1 MPFNIQIKTEQDTT
15 VDFNEE
21 IFGDWGFSLSK
32 FQKNAI
38 TALYNDNNALI
49 TAFTGSGKTLPAE
62 WGIKYYTSLGK
73 RVVYTSPIKALSNEK
88 YFDLSSKF
96 PNISFG
102 LITGDTE
109 YNKNAQVLIMT
120 TEIFRNKF
128 I

>member
-1 MPFNIQIKTEQDTT
+1 MPFNIQIKTEKDTT
-15 VDFNEE
+15 TDFNEE
-21 IFGDWGFSLSK
+21 IFGDWGFPLSI
-32 FQKNAI
+32 FQKHAI
-38 TALYNDNNALI
+38 TALYNNNNALI

-62 WGIKYYTSLGK
+62 WGIKHYTSLGK

-109 YNKNAQVLIMT
+109 YNKNAQV
-120 TEIFRNKF
+120 
-128 I
+128 